1 MATIAATIANE
12 VNNVIERLDK
22 GETIESIMNELHA
35 RTQKIRFDG
44 NGYS

>member
-22 GETIESIMNELHA
+22 GETIESIMNELHE